1 MKIKKLSGLLLL
13 AIFLLNTTL
22 YAQEQR
28 LITGTIEDAV
38 TKLPIPFATITLK
51 NALIGTVSNENGKF
65 DLYIPKDITDDRIL
79 AICLGY
85 QYQDFD
91 LTTIQSPLF
100 INLIPSTVELKE
112 VAVSPLPP
120 TYYIKLAMSQIKENY
135 PQDPFL
141 STAYYREK
149 VMENENFIRC
159 NEGVFKS
166 YYPNFQDTVK
176 NQHQLLLYR
185 KVDDLKQISF
195 MQKERD
201 KDAAKEK
208 KKEAKAIKKGK
219 AVKTKEEKD
228 EQLKIAEMFGG
239 PERILAL
246 ANLSKNASNYL
257 DSTEFKNYNYSFAK
271 TSSYKDVSIM
281 VINFKSKGKN
291 DHVRESGK
299 IYLDISTNAIVKT
312 ESKGEFSIPTV
323 VRPVLFVMG
332 LGIENPTW
340 EGSREFQQVNNRWY
354 PKNVEY
360 TINLNVEKKRMFS
373 ANDNSNFII
382 EGIFTVNK
390 LQLTGAKQI
399 EVPKRY
405 IASKNMEEQ
414 VHNEDGI
421 TWSGINI
428 IKK

>member
-421 TWSGINI
+421 NWSGINI

>member
-1 MKIKKLSGLLLL
+1 MKIKKLTGLLFL
-13 AIFLLNTTL
+13 AIFLLNTSL

-28 LITGTIEDAV
+28 LISGTIEDAV

-65 DLYIPKDITDDRIL
+65 DLYIPQEITDDRLL

-91 LTTIQSPLF
+91 LTTIQSPIV

-112 VAVSPLPP
+112 VTVSPLPP

-219 AVKTKEEKD
+219 TVKTKEEKD

-239 PERILAL
+239 PERILEL
-246 ANLSKNASNYL
+246 ANLSKNASSYL

-299 IYLDISTNAIVKT
+299 IYLDISTNAIIKT
-312 ESKGEFSIPTV
+312 ESKGEFSIPTLI
-323 VRPVLFVMG
+323 RPVLFVMG

-340 EGSREFQQVNNRWY
+340 EASREFQQVNKRWY

-360 TINLNVEKKRMFS
+360 NINLNVEKKRMFS

>member
-219 AVKTKEEKD
+219 TVKTKEEKD

>member
-112 VAVSPLPP
+112 VTVSPLPP

-219 AVKTKEEKD
+219 TVKTKEEKD

-312 ESKGEFSIPTV
+312 ESKGEFSIPTL

>member
-219 AVKTKEEKD
+219 TVKTKEEKD

-312 ESKGEFSIPTV
+312 ESKGEFSIPTL

>member
-219 AVKTKEEKD
+219 TVKTKEEKD

-340 EGSREFQQVNNRWY
+340 EGSREFQKVNNRWY

-390 LQLTGAKQI
+390 LQLSGAKQI

>member
-219 AVKTKEEKD
+219 TVKTKEEKD

-390 LQLTGAKQI
+390 LQLSGAKQI

>member
-1 MKIKKLSGLLLL
+1 MKIKKSFVLFFL
-13 AIFLLNTTL
+13 AFFLLDANL

-28 LITGTIEDAV
+28 LISGTIEDAV

-51 NALIGTVSNENGKF
+51 KALIGTVSNENGKF
-65 DLYIPKDITDDRIL
+65 DLYVPKEITDDRLL

-85 QYQDFD
+85 QYQDYD
-91 LTTIQSPLF
+91 LTTIQSPMV
-100 INLIPSTVELKE
+100 INLIPSTVDLKE
-112 VAVSPLPP
+112 VMVSPLPP
-120 TYYIKLAMSQIKENY
+120 TYYIKLAMSQVKDNY
-135 PQDPFL
+135 PQEPFL

-149 VMENENFIRC
+149 MLENENFIRC

-166 YYPNFQDTVK
+166 YYPNLQDTVK

-201 KDAAKEK
+201 KKATKEK

-219 AVKTKEEKD
+219 IEKTKEEKD
-228 EQLKIAEMFGG
+228 EQIRIAEMFGG
-239 PERILAL
+239 PEKILGL
-246 ANLSKNASNYL
+246 ANLSKNTSSYL

-271 TSSYKDVSIM
+271 ASSYKDVSIM

-291 DHVRESGK
+291 GHVRISGK

-312 ESKGEFSIPTV
+312 ESKGEFSIPTLI
-323 VRPVLFVMG
+323 RPVLFVMG
-332 LGIENPTW
+332 LGIENPSFET
-340 EGSREFQQVNNRWY
+340 SREFQQINKRWY
-354 PKNVEY
+354 PKNLEY
-360 TINLNVEKKRMFS
+360 NIDLNVEKKRMFS

-382 EGIFTVNK
+382 EGVFTVNK
-390 LQLTGAKQI
+390 IQLNEVKQI
-399 EVPKRY
+399 DVPKRY

-414 VHNEDGI
+414 VHSEAGI